1 MGSVTKRFV
10 LRLPAPAQRN
20 RFAPGQ
26 SVGTALRVND
36 LEIALN
42 AHGTVVQDGYFGWH
56 RSDRSMCAIGFRET
70 KRPVTSL
77 LGMADVQTAH
87 IPVRDLMDYIS
98 EQMTVDLERR
108 VSNHLEEC
116 DDCCVILDQI
126 DDMSDDGCEVLDLLA
141 GLDDFDEDTRLS

>member
-1 MGSVTKRFV
+1 
-10 LRLPAPAQRN
+10 
-20 RFAPGQ
+20 
-26 SVGTALRVND
+26 
-36 LEIALN
+36 
-42 AHGTVVQDGYFGWH
+42 
-56 RSDRSMCAIGFRET
+56 
-70 KRPVTSL
+70 
-77 LGMADVQTAH
+77 MADVQTAH